1 MATQRKH
8 PNVPNYRE
16 LMIPALKAIKELG
29 GSGTTQEINEK
40 AIEIARISDD
50 VAEVSHDGGSI
61 TEVEYQL
68 AWSRTYL
75 KNAGLI
81 VSTRQGVWRL
91 VTIEI
96 NPDKIDVAETLRN
109 ARKGMSSRDEDES
122 GKEDHKD
129 ENDWREVLLTAL
141 QQMDPDAF
149 ERLTQLILRESG
161 FTHVEVRGKSG
172 DGGIDGI
179 GILKLNNVLSFH
191 VYFQCKRYSN
201 AVSAGAVRDFRGA
214 MHGRSDKGLLITTG
228 RFTRDAQTEAK
239 REGATPIEL
248 IDGPELCE
256 LMKDLRLGV
265 QVEMV
270 ERINVASSWLDTV

>member
-1 MATQRKH
+1 M
-8 PNVPNYRE
+8 V
-16 LMIPALKAIKELG
+16 PALQALKDLG
-29 GSGTTQEINEK
+29 GSGTTQEINER
-40 AIEIARISDD
+40 ATSIARIPDSI
-50 VAEVSHDGGSI
+50 AEVSHDGGSI

-75 KNAGLI
+75 KNAGYI
-81 VSTRQGVWRL
+81 ESRRQGVWRL
-91 VTIEI
+91 
-96 NPDKIDVAETLRN
+96 IDIDIKLDQVDAAEVIKR
-109 ARKGMSSRDEDES
+109 ARKSMMGEEP
-122 GKEDHKD
+122 KEDGVDGSVKD
-129 ENDWREVLLTAL
+129 WKEILLEHL
-141 QQMDPDAF
+141 QKMQPDAF

-201 AVSAGAVRDFRGA
+201 SVSAGAVRDFRGA

-248 IDGPELCE
+248 IDGPELCD
-256 LMKDLRLGV
+256 LMKELRLGV

-270 ERINVASSWLDTV
+270 EQVTVDTSFVNRL

>member
-1 MATQRKH
+1 
-8 PNVPNYRE
+8 
-16 LMIPALKAIKELG
+16 MIPVLKAIKELG
-29 GSGTTQEINEK
+29 GSGTTQEINDK
-40 AIEIARISDD
+40 AIEIARLPDD
-50 VAEVSHDGGSI
+50 VVEVSHDGGSK
-61 TEVEYQL
+61 TEVEYRL

-75 KNAGLI
+75 KNAGHI
-81 VSTRQGVWRL
+81 ANTRQGVWRL

-96 NPDKIDVAETLRN
+96 NPDSVDVAETLRM
-109 ARKGMSSRDEDES
+109 ARKGMSSKEDDDPGKPESKLDVDWRDE
-122 GKEDHKD
+122 
-129 ENDWREVLLTAL
+129 LLEAL
-141 QQMDPDAF
+141 QKMDPGAF

-191 VYFQCKRYSN
+191 VYFQCKRYANS
-201 AVSAGAVRDFRGA
+201 VSAGAVRDFRGA

-256 LMKDLRLGV
+256 LMKELRLGV

-270 ERINVASSWLDTV
+270 EQVTVLPQWIATV